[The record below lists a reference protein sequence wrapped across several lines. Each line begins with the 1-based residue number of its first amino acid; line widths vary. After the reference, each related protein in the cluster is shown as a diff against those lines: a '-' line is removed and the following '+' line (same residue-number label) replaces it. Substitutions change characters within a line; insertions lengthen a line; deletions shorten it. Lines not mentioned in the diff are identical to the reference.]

1 MPKSLME
8 EFLDKFLSEDYE
20 IDEILELLNVD
31 IYEILEVAFNEGLVD
46 ETLVER
52 LL

>member
-1 MPKSLME
+1 ME